1 MRILITGVTG
11 QVGSALVSRL
21 SPFGTVIPADRK
33 LIDMTRPAEIAARLD
48 ELAPDIVIN
57 PAAYTAVDKA
67 EDERDLAFLVNEA
80 APRAVALWAAN
91 KRVPL
96 IHFSTDYVFDG
107 SGMTPWKEADTP
119 SPLSVYGA
127 SKLAG
132 EIAIREVGGPHLIA
146 RTSWVYAPTGAN
158 FFRTILRLAK
168 EREELR
174 IVADQFGAPTSAAII
189 ADTIAAM
196 FGDARGISDVIARA
210 GGLVHLTASDS
221 TSWHGFATAIAE
233 GLQAKGV
240 KLKATRILPIATTEY
255 PVKAQRPLNSRLDL
269 TKLSNLLGRS
279 TPHWSSGL
287 GTAIDEMV
295 ASDR

>member
-11 QVGSALVSRL
+11 QVGAALIPRL
-21 SPFGTVIPADRK
+21 SPFGTVISADRG
-33 LIDMTRPAEIAARLD
+33 LVDMTKPGEIAARLD
-48 ELAPDIVIN
+48 ELAPDIIVN

-80 APRAVALWAAN
+80 APLAVARWAAN

-107 SGMTPWKEADTP
+107 SGTIPWKETDTP

-132 EIAIREVGGPHLIA
+132 EIAIQSVGGPHLIA
-146 RTSWVYAPTGAN
+146 RTSWVYAPVGAN
-158 FFRTILRLAK
+158 FFRTIVRLAK

-196 FGDARGISDVIARA
+196 FADARGVSDVIASA

-221 TSWHGFATAIAE
+221 TSWHGFATAIVE
-233 GLQAKGV
+233 GLQAGDV
-240 KLKATRILPIATTEY
+240 PLKVARILPIATSEY

-269 TKLSNLLGRS
+269 TKLSHLLGKS
-279 TPHWSSGL
+279 TPHWSKGL
-287 GTAIDEMV
+287 EAVIAESA
-295 ASDR
+295 ASER